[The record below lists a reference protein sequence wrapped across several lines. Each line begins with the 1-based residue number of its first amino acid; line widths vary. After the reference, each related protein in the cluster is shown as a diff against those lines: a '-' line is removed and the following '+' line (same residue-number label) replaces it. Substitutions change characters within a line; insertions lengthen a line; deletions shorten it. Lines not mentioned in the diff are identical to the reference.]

1 MIIHS
6 NSNRIKSNA
15 DQLLTFDFQNLID
28 STFQTKGL
36 TPARALSQFSSKFHS
51 YLRNSLS
58 LVQKYVNNSITSN
71 SNTQILS
78 TFTALG
84 QIGTDEVSNDILLNV
99 IDELVLDPSKVILK
113 LNAMCI
119 LYHHLFGNLDQKL
132 FTSVID
138 NNTKVGI
145 FFSLFYCFVQI
156 TGNINI
162 HFRYRALFW

>member
-1 MIIHS
+1 M
-6 NSNRIKSNA
+6 
-15 DQLLTFDFQNLID
+15 TFDFQNLID

-36 TPARALSQFSSKFHS
+36 TSTTALSQFSSKFHS

-58 LVQKYVNNSITSN
+58 LVQKYVNNPITCN
-71 SNTQILS
+71 SNTQSLS

-84 QIGTDEVSNDILLNV
+84 NTSFGQIGTDEISNDILLNI

-132 FTSVID
+132 FTAVID
-138 NNTKVGI
+138 NNTKVGTYYYTWK
-145 FFSLFYCFVQI
+145 FWFWFDCFV
-156 TGNINI
+156 
-162 HFRYRALFW
+162 FRTHTHT

>member
-1 MIIHS
+1 MIIHT
-6 NSNRIKSNA
+6 NSNRIKFTG
-15 DQLLTFDFQNLID
+15 DQLLTFVFQNLID

-36 TPARALSQFSSKFHS
+36 TPTKALSQFSSKFHS

-58 LVQKYVNNSITSN
+58 LVQKYVNNSIASN
-71 SNTQILS
+71 SNAQFLS
-78 TFTALG
+78 TFTALGNTSTVG
-84 QIGTDEVSNDILLNV
+84 QIGTDEVSNDVLLNV

-132 FTSVID
+132 FTAVID

-145 FFSLFYCFVQI
+145 FFVRFD
-156 TGNINI
+156 
-162 HFRYRALFW
+162 